1 MTANRTGLLIS
12 GIVALALTAC
22 APSVNTRGNLVE
34 DDRLSQL
41 VVGQTTARDVAGL
54 LGTPTTVATF
64 DERTWYYIGQRTEQ
78 TAFFDPAV
86 VERRIL
92 KISFNEAGVVESLD
106 EYGPDDALDVE
117 LVERE
122 TPSLGRR
129 MSFFEQM
136 LGNLGRFNPAGN
148 DNQ

>member
-1 MTANRTGLLIS
+1 MVARTGICLAGL
-12 GIVALALTAC
+12 VALSLAAC
-22 APSVNTRGNLVE
+22 APAVNTRGNLVE
-34 DDRLSQL
+34 DQRLSRL
-41 VVGQTTARDVAGL
+41 AVGQTTAQEVANL

-78 TAFFDPAV
+78 RAFFDPNI

-92 KISFNEAGVVESLD
+92 KIRFDRAGVIESVE
-106 EYGPDDALDVE
+106 EYGPDDALEVE

-129 MSFFEQM
+129 MSFLEQM
-136 LGNLGRFNPAGN
+136 IGNLGRFNPAAGEE
-148 DNQ
+148 Q

>member
-1 MTANRTGLLIS
+1 MAIRSALLIA
-12 GIVALALTAC
+12 GLVAVGLGAC

-34 DDRLSQL
+34 DERLGRL
-41 VVGQTTARDVAGL
+41 TVGQTTAREVATL

-64 DERTWYYIGQRTEQ
+64 DERTWYYIGERTEQ
-78 TAFFDPAV
+78 RAFFDPDV

-92 KISFNEAGVVESLD
+92 EIRFDEAGVMQSLE
-106 EYGPDDALDVE
+106 EYGPDDAQEVE

-129 MSFFEQM
+129 MSFLEQM
-136 LGNLGRFNPAGN
+136 IGNLGRFNPGEGE
-148 DNQ
+148 Q

>member
-1 MTANRTGLLIS
+1 MTANRTGLWIS
-12 GIVALALTAC
+12 GIVAVALTAC

-34 DDRLSQL
+34 DERLSQL
-41 VVGQTTARDVAGL
+41 VVGQTTARDVAAL

-78 TAFFDPAV
+78 TAFFDPDL

-92 KISFNEAGVVESLD
+92 KIRFDETGRIESLE
-106 EYGPDDALDVE
+106 EYGPDDALEVE

-129 MSFFEQM
+129 MSFLEQM
-136 LGNLGRFNPAGN
+136 LGNLGRFNPASGEE
-148 DNQ
+148 